1 MKNLK
6 IVVFGGS
13 GGLGSKVSEKL
24 KENYEVL
31 PLSSKDLDV
40 TNFKEVQEF
49 FKKNHYDVL
58 INLSGLN
65 YDKFTHKIQ
74 IDDIEK
80 IDRVID
86 VNIKGN
92 INVVSSSLPSM
103 RNNNFGRIILIS
115 SVLAEKPVLAT
126 SVYSGCKGFIDS
138 FTKTV
143 ALENANKN
151 ITCNSIQLGYF
162 DGGLTHRIP
171 NENLEN
177 IKSNI
182 PTGRFGTI
190 SELYNTILFLVET
203 PYINGIS
210 LKLNGG
216 IDF

>member
-1 MKNLK
+1 MKKLN

-13 GGLGSKVSEKL
+13 GGLGSKISEKL
-24 KENYEVL
+24 KENHEVL
-31 PLSSKDLDV
+31 PLSSKDLDI
-40 TNFKEVQEF
+40 TNFKDVQDF
-49 FKKNHYDVL
+49 FSKNHFDVL

-210 LKLNGG
+210 LKINGG